1 MGAYAIL
8 LWINLSTLAPFRNRA
23 YEFFVVQHIL
33 TFFGFIV
40 AIMLHIPSTALHARV
55 YIWIPIGLYLF
66 DRATRCLRYL
76 YNNCYP
82 CKAVITS
89 LPGDVTMVRI
99 KSRQVKQWS
108 PGAFVL
114 LSIPRFGILQ
124 SHPATIASIPS
135 SHDGDLLFFLRAH
148 KGFTR
153 RILSAAEA
161 FKGETGRSLPP
172 AFLALIDGPY
182 GAAHADLAG
191 FDTTILIAGGTGVT
205 FTLSVLMDL
214 ARRAVT
220 RKLPLRA
227 LSFIW
232 VIRSAVCTEWI
243 EDELKMAADRLYRAG
258 VEVSVRVYV
267 TRDDLLV
274 EENER
279 PEGLNEKTP
288 PANAKVPSISN
299 SEVSSKSG
307 TSSKPPLVHVVS
319 GRPDFQILLSDASA
333 RAHGEMGVAVS
344 GPISLTTSVKMQV
357 ASLAVK
363 NVGNGKG
370 PYLHSES
377 FGW

>member
-8 LWINLSTLAPFRNRA
+8 LWINLSTLAPFRNLA

-33 TFFGFIV
+33 TFFGFMV
-40 AIMLHIPSTALHARV
+40 AIMLHIPTTALHARV

-182 GAAHADLAG
+182 GASHADLAG

-214 ARRAVT
+214 ARRAAT
-220 RKLPLRA
+220 RKLPLRV
-227 LSFIW
+227 LRFIW
-232 VIRSAVCTEWI
+232 VIKSAVCTEWI
-243 EDELKMAADRLYRAG
+243 EAELKMAADRLYRAG

-267 TRDDLLV
+267 TRDGLLV
-274 EENER
+274 EQ
-279 PEGLNEKTP
+279 PEGFNEKTP

-299 SEVSSKSG
+299 SEMSSKSG
-307 TSSKPPLVHVVS
+307 TSPEPPLVHVVS
-319 GRPDFQILLSDASA
+319 GRPDFQILLSDTSA

-370 PYLHSES
+370 PYLHSEI